1 MQKPTNQSNTDQ
13 HKETQ
18 NLPVVKQREDEIVKK
33 WKIIYT
39 RKTKQVKEDLQIPWT
54 EKSSLTGKNKG
65 NILLEICII
74 RDTVIAGKT
83 TMKKKKIK
91 PILRQNLSMGK
102 RKKSRCIV
110 EITHTH
116 REYSIS

>member
-1 MQKPTNQSNTDQ
+1 MSAHIENT
-13 HKETQ
+13 
-18 NLPVVKQREDEIVKK
+18 ED
-33 WKIIYT
+33 
-39 RKTKQVKEDLQIPWT
+39 
-54 EKSSLTGKNKG
+54 
-65 NILLEICII
+65 
-74 RDTVIAGKT
+74 AG
-83 TMKKKKIK
+83 MKKKKIK